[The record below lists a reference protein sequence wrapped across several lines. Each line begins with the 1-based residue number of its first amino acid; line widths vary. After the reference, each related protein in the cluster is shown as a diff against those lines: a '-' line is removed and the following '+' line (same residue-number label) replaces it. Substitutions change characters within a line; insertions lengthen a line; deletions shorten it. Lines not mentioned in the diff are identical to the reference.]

1 MMKKRFLI
9 GYSGH
14 SYPVI
19 EALKSIGLNFDG
31 YFEVNEMD
39 NNPFHLT
46 FLGNENDYAF
56 TKSDSIFVAIGD
68 NLLRRKISEL
78 LKHQMTLL
86 SIVDANSIVRS
97 EIRQNG
103 IIVNAGAI
111 IQPQCTIGD
120 GVIINTRAVVEHE
133 CIIGNYVHIAPGAVL
148 TGNVIVGENT
158 LIGANSTVL
167 PEIKI
172 GKNCVIGAG
181 SVVTRDLEDNSVVKG
196 NPARK

>member
-31 YFEVNEMD
+31 YFEVKKME

-68 NLLRRKISEL
+68 NQLRRKISEL
-78 LKHQMTLL
+78 LKSQMTLL

-148 TGNVIVGENT
+148 SGNVIVGENT

-167 PEIKI
+167 PGIKI
-172 GKNCVIGAG
+172 GKNCIVGAG
-181 SVVTRDLEDNSVVKG
+181 SVVTKDVSDYTVIKG
-196 NPARK
+196 NPAK